1 MEAYAEPWD
10 GSSLFW
16 DNSGSAK
23 EICRWDKKL
32 PFEFSKWAC
41 Y

>member
-1 MEAYAEPWD
+1 MKAYAKPWD
-10 GSSLFW
+10 GTSLLW

-23 EICRWDKKL
+23 EIRRWDKKL
-32 PFEFSKWAC
+32 PFEFSKWTC